1 MREDTGKMAVQTGT
15 KVVWFDD
22 QACLSNQL
30 AGGKGASLAAM
41 TNAGLPVPPGFVVP
55 ASALKDALEAWGR
68 TEEVRELLRSI
79 DSDSAA
85 SSASHALQEL
95 VTSGPL
101 DGRVAEQIS
110 AALERFD
117 GATVAVRSSA
127 CAEDGDAAS
136 YAGQQE
142 TYLNVSG
149 TEEVLE
155 RIVKCWGSFFAE
167 RALFYRRLKGSLTD
181 LGMAVVVQRQ
191 LDPDKA
197 GVMFTID
204 PVRHRRDQ
212 MMLEAAWG
220 LGEAVVSGLV
230 IPDHYIIGRDG
241 AVKRFHVSTQTVKV
255 VRRPDGGTEEVKLDD
270 ETASA
275 RVLDDDDI
283 ADLAILGRQVE
294 EVFGAPQD
302 VEWAIE
308 AGQLYLLQ
316 SRPITTT

>member
-1 MREDTGKMAVQTGT
+1 MVVHTETDAE
-15 KVVWFDD
+15 VVWFDD
-22 QACLSNQL
+22 EACRSIQL

-41 TNAGLPVPPGFVVP
+41 RTAGLPVPSGFVVP
-55 ASALKDALEAWGR
+55 ATALRESLETSGTAQSVRALLSR
-68 TEEVRELLRSI
+68 I

-85 SSASHALQEL
+85 SSASHELQEL
-95 VTSGPL
+95 VTSAHL
-101 DGRVAEQIS
+101 ERTLADQIS
-110 AALERFD
+110 AALQRLE
-117 GATVAVRSSA
+117 ATTVAVRSSA
-127 CAEDGDAAS
+127 CAEDGDTAS

-149 TEEVLE
+149 ADQVLDKV
-155 RIVKCWGSFFAE
+155 VKCWGSFFAE

-220 LGEAVVSGLV
+220 LGEAVVSGIV
-230 IPDHYIIGRDG
+230 IPDHYIVGRDG
-241 AVKRFHVSTQTVKV
+241 SLKRSHVAKQTVKI
-255 VRRPDGGTEEVKLDD
+255 VRRQDGGTEEVELDD

-275 RVLDDDDI
+275 QVLDEDEI
-283 ADLAILGRQVE
+283 TALAELGRQVE

-308 AGQLYLLQ
+308 AGKLYLLQ
-316 SRPITTT
+316 SRPITT